1 MLWIDQNVK
10 FLMGDETKNYIYIL
24 MMVNLTRSNF
34 EKRQFKVA
42 TIESDEMRKTR
53 KDHGSS
59 WKPDFETRCIIDRLP
74 NLCHLKLFSAFKNR
88 SSSQAEIEMP
98 KV

>member
-1 MLWIDQNVK
+1 MDRSKCQIPL
-10 FLMGDETKNYIYIL
+10 GGETNSYIHFDDCQFDP
-24 MMVNLTRSNF
+24 V
-34 EKRQFKVA
+34 EKCQFTNA

-53 KDHGSS
+53 KDRGSS
-59 WKPDFETRCIIDRLP
+59 WKPDFETRCIIDQLP
-74 NLCHLKLFSAFKNR
+74 NLCHLKLFSAFKDR